1 MCSSRTLLALAIAGL
16 LPLATAQACGPE
28 FPYRL
33 LSDRAG
39 ALGELPEGN
48 FTFEVTRIGQPIA
61 GLAQAGKA
69 TLEPYWDEDNQR
81 YLDARVGI
89 EKEQLS
95 AEEHALVS
103 QLRSLVDARQAEAAG
118 AALPAELRLYDRLFT
133 DAQPDAGGKDF
144 KASLNPDSLRVASG
158 YVERSLAG
166 VGQDDKLQFERH
178 GYFVADRHDHA
189 PQRPVFNRIAGL
201 KDSWAR

>member
-48 FTFEVTRIGQPIA
+48 FSFEVTRIGQPIA

-81 YLDARVGI
+81 YLDARSV
-89 EKEQLS
+89 
-95 AEEHALVS
+95 
-103 QLRSLVDARQAEAAG
+103 
-118 AALPAELRLYDRLFT
+118 LRLL
-133 DAQPDAGGKDF
+133 
-144 KASLNPDSLRVASG
+144 S
-158 YVERSLAG
+158 
-166 VGQDDKLQFERH
+166 
-178 GYFVADRHDHA
+178 
-189 PQRPVFNRIAGL
+189 
-201 KDSWAR
+201 